1 MSLSKSYFDR
11 YSSLF
16 AEIKTSCERLSTLQ
30 STYDKKVSNIYHE
43 IESQEFGI
51 PEGYKLARELKHVL
65 QERRIIKDELVK
77 VRSIYSLLEKQNPKI
92 EEHYNR
98 AERKSYELRQELNT
112 TLSAEAVLA
121 DLMN

>member
-1 MSLSKSYFDR
+1 MSLSKSYFER
-11 YSSLF
+11 YSALF
-16 AEIKTSCERLSTLQ
+16 AEIKTSCERLSSLQ
-30 STYDKKVSNIYHE
+30 STYDRKVSDIYHR

-51 PEGYKLARELKHVL
+51 PDGYKLARELKHVL

-77 VRSIYSLLEKQNPKI
+77 VRSIYTLLDKQTAKI
-92 EEHYNR
+92 NEHYSR

-112 TLSAEAVLA
+112 TLSAEQVLA